1 MLAPPGMPNT
11 TSTPSRSRALRT
23 PAAPFLLIPSPPPS
37 PPPPPAGGL
46 GGPRRPLS
54 PPPPP
59 PPHRALPRRPP
70 VARPRSAPPHLRLEA
85 VGKVAARALEL
96 PRGPVAPPHL
106 QHVGDVLLGDV
117 ETAT

>member
-11 TSTPSRSRALRT
+11 TSTPSCSRALRT
-23 PAAPFLLIPSPPPS
+23 ASAPFIVIPSPRPS
-37 PPPPPAGGL
+37 S
-46 GGPRRPLS
+46 PL
-54 PPPPP
+54 P
-59 PPHRALPRRPP
+59 PPHRAPPRRPP
-70 VARPRSAPPHLRLEA
+70 VDRPRSDPPHLRLEA

-117 ETAT
+117 ETATQVLHIRG

>member
-11 TSTPSRSRALRT
+11 TSTPSCSRALRT
-23 PAAPFLLIPSPPPS
+23 ASAPFIVIP
-37 PPPPPAGGL
+37 
-46 GGPRRPLS
+46 S

-59 PPHRALPRRPP
+59 PPRAPSPRPP
-70 VARPRSAPPHLRLEA
+70 VDRPLFDPPHLRLEA

-117 ETAT
+117 ETATQVLHIRG